1 MAKTGNMTQSPRLPT
16 TRQAP
21 LRPHDAGKREL
32 RTQFAALCWRL
43 HNGKPQ
49 VLLITSRGRGR
60 WILPKGW
67 GIAGKTPAESALR
80 EAWEEAGV
88 EGKAQE
94 VCLGLYSYDKILG
107 TDDSLPC
114 LAMVFP
120 VKVKSLA
127 AIFPERKERK
137 RRWFSRKKA
146 AAAVSD
152 PDLAAILR
160 HFDPSVLKR

>member
-88 EGKAQE
+88 EGKVMGNA
-94 VCLGLYSYDKILG
+94 LGIYSYTKPEIDEG
-107 TDDSLPC
+107 LPC
-114 LAMVFP
+114 VVAVFP
-120 VKVKSLA
+120 ILVKKLRKVYPESGER
-127 AIFPERKERK
+127 ERK
-137 RRWFSRKKA
+137 WFTLKKA
-146 AAAVSD
+146 ANL
-152 PDLAAILR
+152 LAEPELKQMVR
-160 HFDPSVLKR
+160 DFDPTVL